1 MADPIVTLSLDSQD
15 WYGWQEIKIQSA
27 ITQVSSEF
35 TLKLTDKWSD
45 TQSPRPIN
53 KGAACSVSIDD
64 VTVVTG
70 YIDDVN
76 TSYDAQSHSIEV
88 AGRDVTGDIVD
99 CSAPSFQWSG
109 RSLLKGAQ
117 VLCKPFGVTVVA
129 TVDVTKAFERM
140 KSDEGETVFEVL
152 EQAARVRGVLL
163 MADGLGGLIMG
174 RAGDRRLSGRF
185 EIGVNIKQG
194 SGRQSMRDRF
204 SQYTVKGQVSDPFS
218 DGDSSVSATVKD
230 NAVKRHRPKVILAE
244 DGLDLAGCKTR
255 AIWHRNIAAAK
266 GNEVNY
272 VVNAWHLDDQL
283 IQPNYLVHVIDPF
296 LNVSGDMLIVSR
308 TFILDSEGL
317 RTEVTLGDPKAYEL
331 AELPEPGD
339 DDGDLFS

>member
-1 MADPIVTLSLDSQD
+1 MVDPIVALSLDSQD

-45 TQSPRPIN
+45 TQSPRPIK
-53 KGAACSVSIDD
+53 KGAACSVSIND

-88 AGRDVTGDIVD
+88 AGRDATGDIVD
-99 CSAPSFQWSG
+99 CSAPSFQWIG

-117 VLCKPFGVTVVA
+117 ALCKPFGVAVVA
-129 TVDVTKAFERM
+129 TTDVSKAFERM

-163 MADGLGGLIMG
+163 MADGLGGLIIG
-174 RAGDRRLSGRF
+174 RAGNQRLSGRF
-185 EIGVNIKQG
+185 ELGVNIEQG

-204 SQYTVKGQVSDPFS
+204 SEYTVKGQSSDPFG
-218 DGDSSVSATVKD
+218 GDSSVMAKAKD
-230 NAVKRHRPKVILAE
+230 SAVKRHRPKVILAE

-272 VVNAWHLDDQL
+272 VVNAWHLDGQL
-283 IQPNYLVHVIDPF
+283 IQPNYLVHVSDPF
-296 LNVSGDMLIVSR
+296 LKVSGEMLIVSR
-308 TFILDSEGL
+308 TFILDDKGL
-317 RTEVTLGDPKAYEL
+317 RTEVTLSDPKAYEL
-331 AELPEPGD
+331 EELPEPGD
-339 DDGDLFS
+339 DEALFS